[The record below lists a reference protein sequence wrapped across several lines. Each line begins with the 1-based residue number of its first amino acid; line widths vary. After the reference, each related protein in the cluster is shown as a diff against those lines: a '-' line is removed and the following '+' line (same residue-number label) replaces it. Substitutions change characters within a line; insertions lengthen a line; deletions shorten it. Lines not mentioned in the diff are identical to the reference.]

1 MSQVGLVQGEVLV
14 GLQAGGDLSQRVGVT
29 LVEALLLPKVL
40 VLQHSSRSLKQ
51 QHHQGA
57 TGGGRTISL
66 PAHFEFLDLS
76 SEGRVSSNVLEE
88 RRLEADP

>member
-40 VLQHSSRSLKQ
+40 VLQHSSRSLEQ
-51 QHHQGA
+51 LEGGTSTSTSTRGRLVEGGLIDWQSQH
-57 TGGGRTISL
+57 L
-66 PAHFEFLDLS
+66 
-76 SEGRVSSNVLEE
+76 
-88 RRLEADP
+88 